1 MESLHCLQNILKKGD
16 YICKL
21 NLKDAYCSVPFNAA
35 SRKFVWFLW
44 LSKLYEFL
52 CLCFGLGP
60 APRNFTKLLKIPV
73 SVLRRQ
79 NILVTIYLDD
89 MLMIRHTIE
98 ERLVARDS
106 VIFLLQQLG
115 FVLKLKKP
123 VLTPT
128 LRIEFLGVTVGSL
141 IMTLSLPEKK
151 VLKVQKQCQELLQK
165 TTSVDFR
172 INKTH
177 RLIYCLQLFKKYFKH
192 K

>member
-1 MESLHCLQNILKKGD
+1 MQIGFEGCLVFSSIQCCIQK
-16 YICKL
+16 IC
-21 NLKDAYCSVPFNAA
+21 V
-35 SRKFVWFLW
+35 FLW
-44 LSKLYEFL
+44 LRKLYEFL

-79 NILVTIYLDD
+79 NILVIIYLED
-89 MLMIRHTIE
+89 MLLIGHTIE
-98 ERLVARDS
+98 ERLVARDT
-106 VIFLLQQLG
+106 VIFLLQLLG

-123 VLTPT
+123 VLTPI

-172 INKTH
+172 INKTN
-177 RLIYCLQLFKKYFKH
+177 RLIYRLQLFKKYFKH

>member
-1 MESLHCLQNILKKGD
+1 MQIGFEGCLLFSSIQCCIQKICVVSLVKETLRV
-16 YICKL
+16 
-21 NLKDAYCSVPFNAA
+21 S
-35 SRKFVWFLW
+35 
-44 LSKLYEFL
+44 LSL
-52 CLCFGLGP
+52 FGIGP

-79 NILVTIYLDD
+79 NILVIIYLDD
-89 MLMIRHTIE
+89 MLLIGHTIE
-98 ERLVARDS
+98 ETLVARDT

-123 VLTPT
+123 VLTPI

-172 INKTH
+172 INKTN

>member
-1 MESLHCLQNILKKGD
+1 M
-16 YICKL
+16 
-21 NLKDAYCSVPFNAA
+21 
-35 SRKFVWFLW
+35 WFLW
-44 LSKLYEFL
+44 LRKLYEFL

-73 SVLRRQ
+73 PVLRRQ
-79 NILVTIYLDD
+79 NLLVIIYLDD
-89 MLMIRHTIE
+89 MLLIGHTIE
-98 ERLVARDS
+98 ERLVARDT